1 MAKTVFHLIKFRNFL
16 SVGNAGLEYQ
26 LDKHNH
32 TLITGQNG
40 HGKSLLM
47 DALTYVLFNKPF
59 RDCNLPLLINSIN
72 GKELVVEIEFSTN
85 GIPYRVIRG
94 MKPNIFEI
102 WCNGEL
108 MNQES
113 TNRDYQKILENQILK
128 MNYKTFTQVVII
140 GAANFTV
147 FMKLNSATRREIVD
161 DFLDTKILS
170 DMNKVLKLKVT
181 DTKNALS
188 SVNSEL
194 AIKTETIKVKEGYVN
209 RMESARAGKIAQI
222 EENIAALEAQE
233 NELISELAAH
243 ETDIERLTLESDKF
257 DSLQETITKLS
268 MYEKRF
274 KSIIKSSTEKTKYY
288 REITHC
294 PQCEQDICD
303 EHKSLMIS
311 KNEDNINSQEAELKE
326 IAGKIDGFKK
336 KLDNIKDKQKELNV
350 NVKLMTAKN
359 AELKMV
365 IINKNALIR
374 EKADLERSVGNLD
387 DEKESL
393 KKIAG
398 EVLTLIDSK
407 KALSN
412 EKNIQEVAA
421 QLLKDQGIKTSIV
434 RKYLPTLNS
443 LINKYCAE
451 LDFFVLFEFDENFD
465 ETIKSRHRDK
475 FSYGSFSEGQKKRID
490 FAIVFAWRELI
501 RQKNSID
508 TNLLILDE
516 VFDGSLDQEGTTLFN
531 NIIFGNLMK
540 EYNVFLISHWP
551 EWSDTFPNHLKIALK
566 NNFTV
571 FEEKD

>member
-1 MAKTVFHLIKFRNFL
+1 MAKTVFHNIKFRNFL
-16 SVGNAGLEYQ
+16 AVGNAGMEYQ
-26 LDKHNH
+26 FDKNNH
-32 TLITGQNG
+32 TLITGKNG
-40 HGKSLLM
+40 DGKSSMM

-72 GKELVVEIEFSTN
+72 GKEMVVEIEFTTN
-85 GIPYRVIRG
+85 NIPYKVIRG

-113 TNRDYQKILENQILK
+113 KNRDYQKILENQILK

-147 FMKLNSATRREIVD
+147 FMKLASNARREIVD

-170 DMNKVLKLKVT
+170 DMNKLLKVKMN

-194 AIKTETIKVKEGYVN
+194 AIKAESIKIKEGYVA
-209 RMESARAGKIAQI
+209 RMESARTGKLASLEEDIKKLETEESMLLEEIKTFEDEIEVIA
-222 EENIAALEAQE
+222 
-233 NELISELAAH
+233 SET
-243 ETDIERLTLESDKF
+243 EKI
-257 DSLQETITKLS
+257 DSIQETVTKLNIF
-268 MYEKRF
+268 EKRF
-274 KSIIKSSTEKTKYY
+274 KSNIKSYNDKIKYY
-288 REITHC
+288 QEITHC

-303 EHKSLMIS
+303 EHKSLMIRNN
-311 KNEDNINSQEAELKE
+311 KENLETQETGLKE
-326 IAGKIDGFKK
+326 ICDKIEPVKQ
-336 KLDNIKDKQKELNV
+336 KLESIKLKQKEFSTKA
-350 NVKLMTAKN
+350 KLLTAKN

-365 IINKNALIR
+365 SINKDKLIKEKSAL
-374 EKADLERSVGNLD
+374 EKSSENLD
-387 DEKESL
+387 EEIKSL
-393 KKIAG
+393 KSVAS
-398 EVLTLIDSK
+398 EAMVLVERK
-407 KALSN
+407 KALTH
-412 EKNIQEVAA
+412 EKSIQETAT

-451 LDFFVLFEFDENFD
+451 LDFFVLFEFDENFV

-475 FSYGSFSEGQKKRID
+475 FAYGSFSEGQKKRID

-516 VFDGSLDQEGTTLFN
+516 VFDGSLDAEGVELFK
-531 NIIFGNLMK
+531 NIIFGDMLKN
-540 EYNVFLISHWP
+540 YNVFLISHWP
-551 EWSDTFPNHLKIALK
+551 DWGDTFPNNLHVELN
-566 NNFTV
+566 NNFSV
-571 FEEKD
+571 FKEKD

>member
-1 MAKTVFHLIKFRNFL
+1 MAKTIFHKINFKNFL
-16 SVGNAGLEYQ
+16 SVGNGGMEYE

-40 HGKSLLM
+40 FGKSLLM

-59 RDCNLPLLINSIN
+59 RDSNLPLLINSIN
-72 GKELVVEIEFSTN
+72 GKELLVEIEFTTN
-85 GIPYRVIRG
+85 NVPYKVIRG

-147 FMKLNSATRREIVD
+147 FMKLISSARREIVD

-170 DMNKVLKLKVT
+170 DMNKLLKIKVN
-181 DTKNALS
+181 DTKNLLASINTELS
-188 SVNSEL
+188 
-194 AIKTETIKVKEGYVN
+194 IKTETLKVKEGYVE
-209 RMESARAGKIAQI
+209 RMESARNGKLAKLDEQI
-222 EENIAALEAQE
+222 ESLETHENKLIAEIAD
-233 NELISELAAH
+233 SESL
-243 ETDIERLTLESDKF
+243 IERLTGESEKI

-268 MYEKRF
+268 MFEKRF
-274 KSIIKSSTEKTKYY
+274 KSNIKSSNEKIKYY
-288 REITHC
+288 QEITHC

-303 EHKSLMIS
+303 EHKSVMID
-311 KNEDNINSQEAELKE
+311 KNKKNIDSQEAELKE
-326 IAGKIDGFKK
+326 IADKINNLKK
-336 KLDNIKDKQKELNV
+336 KLDIIKNKQDEINFAARL
-350 NVKLMTAKN
+350 LTAKN

-365 IINKNALIR
+365 LSSKMNTIKEKN
-374 EKADLERSVGNLD
+374 DLERSSANLE
-387 DEKESL
+387 DERNSL
-393 KKIAG
+393 K
-398 EVLTLIDSK
+398 EVATEILDLVNKK
-407 KALSN
+407 KALTN
-412 EKNIQEVAA
+412 EKKIQELAGL
-421 QLLKDQGIKTSIV
+421 LLKDQGIKTSIV

-475 FSYGSFSEGQKKRID
+475 FRYGSFSEGQKKRID

-516 VFDGSLDQEGTTLFN
+516 VLDGSLDQEGTALFN

-540 EYNVFLISHWP
+540 DYNVFLISHWP
-551 EWSDTFPNHLKIALK
+551 EWNDTFPNHIKITMK

-571 FEEKD
+571 FEE